1 MLKHIK
7 IAGAILCGILMLIN
21 VGCGKKPPEPKP
33 AEQSAFAVIDMQ
45 KAVQAHRKYAAY
57 QDLLRQYKT
66 LAQEADMEKEE
77 ELQMGTQAAIDPL
90 YLQEIEKALQ
100 EEFVA
105 KVTAKEKEINERLN
119 KKAQTISA
127 ELDAEF
133 NKYARQLDDEYQSQ
147 IFNLNLKM
155 RTLNLTKEERVAFQ
169 EKIDALDKEYHAKMS
184 DKERELIKKIDKMM
198 ETDKVAAEKEIAD
211 YATSVNRELSERSMQ
226 AMVPPKVDIP
236 RKEEGARSE
245 KAQKAAMKKLEC
257 TAMEESIIGDIKS
270 KVEKIAAQRNL
281 QAVFG
286 NVLVNV
292 QAIDI
297 TDAVIAEL
305 RR

>member
-1 MLKHIK
+1 MLKHMK
-7 IAGAILCGILMLIN
+7 VAGVILCGILILIN
-21 VGCGKKPPEPKP
+21 AGCGKKPPEQKP
-33 AEQSAFAVIDMQ
+33 AEQSAFAVVDMQ

-66 LAQEADMEKEE
+66 LAAEADMEKEE
-77 ELQMGTQAAIDPL
+77 ELQMGVQSAMDPL
-90 YLQEIEKALQ
+90 YLQEMEKALQ
-100 EEFVA
+100 QEFMS

-119 KKAQTISA
+119 KKAQKISG

-133 NKYARQLDDEYQSQ
+133 NQYARQLDEEYQSQ

-155 RTLNLTKEERVAFQ
+155 RTLNLTKEERAAFQ

-184 DKERELIKKIDKMM
+184 AKERELIKKIDKMM

-211 YATSVNRELSERSMQ
+211 YATSVNRELSERSVQ
-226 AMVPPKVDIP
+226 AMAPPKRDAP

-292 QAIDI
+292 QAVDI